1 VTLTVCS
8 HAGIS
13 RPTKES
19 SVLCSE
25 QHNSGNSQDEGETF
39 EIAVQTNEND
49 YPTIITT
56 VHQYVNPEREQTL
69 IESFDFDGKLCS
81 FKIETKGKIF

>member
-13 RPTKES
+13 RPTKEP

-25 QHNSGNSQDEGETF
+25 QYNPGNSQDEGKTF
-39 EIAVQTNEND
+39 EVAVQTNENG
-49 YPTIITT
+49 YSTTITKD
-56 VHQYVNPEREQTL
+56 HQYVNPEPEQTL